1 MLQAGGEMEPFGFAL
16 VALGALAVKA
26 AFTLALVYVGAR
38 LAIRH
43 ERRISD

>member
-1 MLQAGGEMEPFGFAL
+1 MGPLGFAL
-16 VALGALAVKA
+16 VALGTLVVKG

-43 ERRISD
+43 ERGTLS

>member
-1 MLQAGGEMEPFGFAL
+1 MEAFGFAL
-16 VALGALAVKA
+16 VALGALVVKG